1 MPLNTKIQQSGN
13 DMQYYMKYSISQ
25 AATLMQRYKFT
36 GYNTRAITCFS

>member
-25 AATLMQRYKFT
+25 AATLMQKYKFT
-36 GYNTRAITCFS
+36 SYNTRAITCFS